1 MKKNSEL
8 TGQKR
13 ILLASFF
20 TLLNDRMSE
29 SILLGLLPGFVR
41 QFIDSARVFAY
52 ISCTYS
58 LAQFIA
64 SPSIGLF
71 SDKYGRRPVMLI
83 CILGSILGI
92 SLLAFTVLFDWS
104 NAYVIAGTTSLLPIY
119 LLFTAR
125 LIDGISGGTVATAT
139 TVLADISSPENRA
152 KTFGLIGVAFGLS
165 FLLGPSAVLIF
176 TRNSDNGYLIPVLIA
191 TVIPFINFLLV
202 LFYLP
207 ETKPVVKKL
216 NINKKSGS
224 NPFKGI
230 FKVFKE
236 NRIKK
241 LSLAFFIYFIAFTGL
256 TTILVFFLQ
265 DSQQWSIKASNG
277 PLVIVGVIAII
288 VQGILIGPLVKQFG
302 ELKLTVTGSGFILFA
317 CLVLITFPER
327 NAGTY
332 IYLAVSFLAIG
343 AGLITP
349 SIRALISKK
358 IDKNSQGSIL
368 SSLQGLQ
375 SLGSV
380 LGYILA
386 GNVYDY
392 FGPRSPFIAGG
403 LILFLMIWLITGSKI
418 DKKVKIVLK

>member
-1 MKKNSEL
+1 MKKNSAQQ
-8 TGQKR
+8 GQKR

-41 QFIDSARVFAY
+41 QYIDSARVFAY

-71 SDKYGRRPVMLI
+71 SDRYGRRPVMLT
-83 CILGSILGI
+83 CILGSIVGI

-104 NAYVIAGTTSLLPIY
+104 NTYYILGASTLFPIY
-119 LLFTAR
+119 LLFAAR

-139 TVLADISSPENRA
+139 TVLADISTPDNRA

-176 TRNSDNGYLIPVLIA
+176 TKNSENGYLIPVLLA
-191 TVIPFINFLLV
+191 TLIPFINFLLV
-202 LFYLP
+202 FFYLP
-207 ETKPVVKKL
+207 ETKPQNDQSRLIKRKE
-216 NINKKSGS
+216 S
-224 NPFKGI
+224 NPFKGL
-230 FKVFKE
+230 FKVFKD
-236 NRIKK
+236 NKIKS

-256 TTILVFFLQ
+256 TTILVYFLQ
-265 DSQQWSIKASNG
+265 ESQGWTIKASNG
-277 PLVIVGVIAII
+277 PLVLVGIVAII
-288 VQGILIGPLVKQFG
+288 VQGGLIGPLVKKYG
-302 ELKLTVTGSGFILFA
+302 ELKLTLSGTAFILFA
-317 CLVLITFPER
+317 CFILITFPEF
-327 NAGTY
+327 NSGAY
-332 IYLAVSFLAIG
+332 IYLAVTFLAIG

-349 SIRALISKK
+349 TIRALISKR

-403 LILFLMIWLITGSKI
+403 LILSLMIWLITGSKL
-418 DKKVKIVLK
+418 DKKVKVG

>member
-1 MKKNSEL
+1 MKKNSE
-8 TGQKR
+8 TKGQKR

-41 QFIDSARVFAY
+41 QYINSASVFAY

-71 SDKYGRRPVMLI
+71 SDKFGRRPVMLI
-83 CILGSILGI
+83 CITGSILGI
-92 SLLAFTVLFDWS
+92 SILAFTVLFNWS
-104 NAYVIAGTTSLLPIY
+104 NAYYLIGTSSLLPIY

-139 TVLADISSPENRA
+139 TVLADISTPDKRA

-176 TRNSDNGYLIPVLIA
+176 TKNSNNGYLIPVLIA

-207 ETKPVVKKL
+207 ETKPQSIKVNL
-216 NINKKSGS
+216 PDKSGS

-230 FKVFKE
+230 FKVFKD
-236 NRIKK
+236 NKIKR

-265 DSQQWSIKASNG
+265 DSQKWTVKASNG
-277 PLVIVGVIAII
+277 PLVVVGIIAIV
-288 VQGILIGPLVKQFG
+288 VQGGLIGPLVKKLG
-302 ELKLTVTGSGFILFA
+302 ELKLTIIGTGFILTA
-317 CLVLITFPER
+317 CILLITFPEK
-327 NAGTY
+327 NSGTY

-349 SIRALISKK
+349 TIRALISRK
-358 IDKNSQGSIL
+358 IDKNSQGAIL
-368 SSLQGLQ
+368 SNLQGLQ

-392 FGPRSPFIAGG
+392 FGPRSPFVAGG
-403 LILFLMIWLITGSKI
+403 LILTLMIWLINGN
-418 DKKVKIVLK
+418 DNKKLKYNK

>member
-1 MKKNSEL
+1 
-8 TGQKR
+8 
-13 ILLASFF
+13 
-20 TLLNDRMSE
+20 MSE

-71 SDKYGRRPVMLI
+71 SDKFGRRPVMLI

-104 NAYVIAGTTSLLPIY
+104 NTFLVMGATSMLPIY
-119 LLFTAR
+119 LLFIAR

-139 TVLADISSPENRA
+139 TVLADISSPEKRA

-176 TRNSDNGYLIPVLIA
+176 TRDSNNGYLIPVLIA
-191 TVIPFINFLLV
+191 TLIPFINFLLV

-207 ETKPVVKKL
+207 ETKPRQNRLSDKKES
-216 NINKKSGS
+216 KS

-256 TTILVFFLQ
+256 TTILVYFLQ
-265 DSQQWSIKASNG
+265 DSQGWTIKESNG
-277 PLVIVGVIAII
+277 PLVLVGIVAII
-288 VQGILIGPLVKQFG
+288 VQGVLIGPLVKEFG
-302 ELKLTVTGSGFILFA
+302 EVKLTLSGSGFILFA
-317 CLVLITFPER
+317 CSLLIIFPEK
-327 NAGTY
+327 NSGSY
-332 IYLAVSFLAIG
+332 IYLAVTFLAIG

-358 IDKNSQGSIL
+358 IDKTSQGSIL

-380 LGYILA
+380 LGLH
-386 GNVYDY
+386 
-392 FGPRSPFIAGG
+392 FGWKC
-403 LILFLMIWLITGSKI
+403 L
-418 DKKVKIVLK
+418 

>member
-1 MKKNSEL
+1 MKKNSAKQ
-8 TGQKR
+8 GQKR

-41 QFIDSARVFAY
+41 QYIDSARVFAY

-71 SDKYGRRPVMLI
+71 SDKYGRRPVMLT
-83 CILGSILGI
+83 CILGSIVGI

-104 NAYVIAGTTSLLPIY
+104 NTYYILGASTIFPIY
-119 LLFTAR
+119 LLFAAR

-139 TVLADISSPENRA
+139 TVLADISTPENRA

-176 TRNSDNGYLIPVLIA
+176 TKNSENGYFIPVLLA
-191 TVIPFINFLLV
+191 TLIPFINFLLV
-202 LFYLP
+202 FFYLP
-207 ETKPVVKKL
+207 ETKPQSNKSRLIKKTE
-216 NINKKSGS
+216 S
-224 NPFKGI
+224 NPFKGL
-230 FKVFKE
+230 FKVFKD
-236 NRIKK
+236 NKIKR

-256 TTILVFFLQ
+256 TTILVYFLQ
-265 DSQQWSIKASNG
+265 ESQGWTIKASNG
-277 PLVIVGVIAII
+277 PLVLVGIVAII
-288 VQGILIGPLVKQFG
+288 VQGGLIGPLVKNYG
-302 ELKLTVTGSGFILFA
+302 ELKLTLSGTAFILFA
-317 CLVLITFPER
+317 CFILITFPEY
-327 NAGTY
+327 NSGAY
-332 IYLAVSFLAIG
+332 IYLAVTFLAIG

-349 SIRALISKK
+349 TIRALISKK

-403 LILFLMIWLITGSKI
+403 LILSLMIWLITGSKL
-418 DKKVKIVLK
+418 DKKVKVV

>member
-1 MKKNSEL
+1 MKKNS
-8 TGQKR
+8 TKQGQKR

-41 QFIDSARVFAY
+41 QYIDSARVFAY

-71 SDKYGRRPVMLI
+71 SDKYGRRPVMLT
-83 CILGSILGI
+83 CILGSIVGI

-104 NAYVIAGTTSLLPIY
+104 NTYFILGTSTLFPIY
-119 LLFTAR
+119 LLFAAR

-139 TVLADISSPENRA
+139 TVLADISTPENRA

-176 TRNSDNGYLIPVLIA
+176 TKNSENGFLIPVLLA
-191 TVIPFINFLLV
+191 TLIPFINFLLV

-207 ETKPVVKKL
+207 ETKPQNNTSKLIKKT
-216 NINKKSGS
+216 NS
-224 NPFKGI
+224 NPFKGL
-230 FKVFKE
+230 FKVFQDNK
-236 NRIKK
+236 IKR

-256 TTILVFFLQ
+256 TTILVYFLQ
-265 DSQQWSIKASNG
+265 ESQGWTIKASNG
-277 PLVIVGVIAII
+277 PLVLVGIVAII
-288 VQGILIGPLVKQFG
+288 VQGGLIGPLVKNYG
-302 ELKLTVTGSGFILFA
+302 ELKLTLSGTAFILFA
-317 CLVLITFPER
+317 CFILITFPE
-327 NAGTY
+327 NNSGSY
-332 IYLAVSFLAIG
+332 IYLAVTFLAIG

-349 SIRALISKK
+349 TIRALISKK

-403 LILFLMIWLITGSKI
+403 LILSLMIWLITGSKL
-418 DKKVKIVLK
+418 DKKVKVV